1 MFSYQLLVHFSSQS
15 RDKCYTQ
22 VDYFSGLFFFFLF
35 CQVKNSSRPCI
46 HAVGTWVPT
55 ALLFFGDSN
64 QAAF

>member
-1 MFSYQLLVHFSSQS
+1 MFSYQLLVHFSSES

-35 CQVKNSSRPCI
+35 CQVKNSIRPCI